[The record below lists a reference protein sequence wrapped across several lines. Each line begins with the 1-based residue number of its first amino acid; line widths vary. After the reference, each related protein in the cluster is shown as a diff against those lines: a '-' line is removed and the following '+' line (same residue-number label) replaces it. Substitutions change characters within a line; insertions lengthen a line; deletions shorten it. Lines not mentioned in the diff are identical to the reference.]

1 MSETYRLHIWKR
13 AMEDAESAV
22 MRATATQPGGRL
34 RDESL
39 MAYVER
45 ANRNQGIAIAN
56 WMTAKA
62 EYEAALGAAES
73 SPAGHTSK

>member
-1 MSETYRLHIWKR
+1 MSENYKLHIWRR

-22 MRATATQPGGRL
+22 MRATATQTGGRL
-34 RDESL
+34 KDESL
-39 MAYVER
+39 MDYVER

-62 EYEAALGAAES
+62 EYEAALAAAES
-73 SPAGHTSK
+73 SPAGRT